1 MTTSVAATGSALPEH
16 LETLAVSRETATP
29 HVAEVSMTAR
39 AMAPAFFAE
48 LPAVMGALDADPDV
62 RAIVVTG
69 AEGRFS
75 YGLDLR
81 AATAS
86 LGSVLTDPTAGA
98 REEFLRHL
106 RGLQRSITAVAEC
119 RTPVVAAV
127 EGWCVG
133 GGVDLI
139 TACDVRVASADALF
153 SVREVRMAMVADL
166 GSLQRLVGIIGD
178 GHLRELALTGA
189 DVDAAHAERI
199 GLVNRVLPDG
209 DALRTAAFA
218 LAGAMAANSPLV
230 TRGIKDVLDAERGPR
245 VEAGLRYVGAWNAAF
260 LPSADLAE
268 AFTAFGERR
277 EPRFIGR

>member
-1 MTTSVAATGSALPEH
+1 MTSVAANGTAALPEH
-16 LETLAVSRETATP
+16 LETLAVSRETPAP
-29 HVAEVSMTAR
+29 HVAEVSVTAR

-48 LPAVMGALDADPDV
+48 LPAVMAALDADPDV

-81 AATAS
+81 AAPES

-98 REEFLRHL
+98 REDFLHRL
-106 RGLQRSITAVAEC
+106 RALQAAITSVADC

-139 TACDVRVASADALF
+139 TAADVRLASADALF

-166 GSLQRLVGIIGD
+166 GSLQRLVGIVGD

-199 GLVNRVLPDG
+199 GLVNRVLSDG
-209 DALRTAAFA
+209 EALRAAAFE
-218 LAGAMAANSPLV
+218 LAGRMAANSPLV
-230 TRGIKDVLDAERGPR
+230 TRGIKDVLDAERAPR
-245 VEAGLRYVGAWNAAF
+245 VEAGLRYVGTWNAAF
-260 LPSADLAE
+260 LPSADLVE

-277 EPRFIGR
+277 EPRFTGR

>member
-1 MTTSVAATGSALPEH
+1 MTTSVAASGSALPEH
-16 LETLAVSRETATP
+16 LETLAVSRETPAA

-39 AMAPAFFAE
+39 AMAPAFFTE
-48 LPAVMGALDADPDV
+48 LSAVMAALDADPDV

-81 AATAS
+81 AAAGS
-86 LGSVLTDPTAGA
+86 LGSVLADPNAGA
-98 REEFLRHL
+98 REAFLHHL
-106 RGLQRSITAVAEC
+106 RDLQASITAVAAC

-139 TACDVRVASADALF
+139 TACDVRLASADALF

-199 GLVNRVLPDG
+199 GLVNRVLDDG
-209 DALRTAAFA
+209 DALRAAAFE

-268 AFTAFGERR
+268 AFTAFAERR
-277 EPRFIGR
+277 EPRFTGR

>member
-16 LETLAVSRETATP
+16 LETLAVSRETPTA

-48 LPAVMGALDADPDV
+48 LRAVMAALDADPDV
-62 RAIVVTG
+62 RAIVVSG

-86 LGSVLTDPTAGA
+86 LGPVLTDPSAGA
-98 REEFLRHL
+98 RETFLAHL
-106 RGLQRSITAVAEC
+106 RDLQTSITAVAQC

-139 TACDVRVASADALF
+139 TACDVRLASADALF

-199 GLVNRVLPDG
+199 GLVNRVLADG
-209 DALRTAAFA
+209 DALRTAAFE
-218 LAGAMAANSPLV
+218 LAGTMAANSPLV

-277 EPRFIGR
+277 EPRFTGR